1 MGRSRKRGEA
11 RIPRMLINSL
21 KTAFDQNRARTTTPS
36 IHDGLQLDNCEGKE
50 IVVEI
55 LRPIFPRFSPLSS
68 FHSIPAPLSRLF
80 STIPILFRAK
90 RTKGWSKLGNDVV
103 FPSLL
108 TRGGLGLTESFRA
121 KEQKGEITRTRHRS
135 YCSPFLKRSAANI
148 GAPGSGAISGHEV
161 RRPCP
166 CHPVIT
172 RDAATSAILAGIQFT
187 VIIKGLRR
195 AFRRRIGQ
203 PFG

>member
-1 MGRSRKRGEA
+1 MDCNSITAKERKQWK
-11 RIPRMLINSL
+11 SL
-21 KTAFDQNRARTTTPS
+21 DRFF
-36 IHDGLQLDNCEGKE
+36 HD
-50 IVVEI
+50 
-55 LRPIFPRFSPLSS
+55 SPP
-68 FHSIPAPLSRLF
+68 FHRSIPYLPLLSRLF

-90 RTKGWSKLGNDVV
+90 HTKGWSKLGNDVV

>member
-68 FHSIPAPLSRLF
+68 FHSIPA
-80 STIPILFRAK
+80 
-90 RTKGWSKLGNDVV
+90 
-103 FPSLL
+103 
-108 TRGGLGLTESFRA
+108 
-121 KEQKGEITRTRHRS
+121 
-135 YCSPFLKRSAANI
+135 
-148 GAPGSGAISGHEV
+148 
-161 RRPCP
+161 
-166 CHPVIT
+166 
-172 RDAATSAILAGIQFT
+172 SAIASIFHDTDPFSRETHQ
-187 VIIKGLRR
+187 GL
-195 AFRRRIGQ
+195 IEVG
-203 PFG
+203 

>member
-50 IVVEI
+50 TVVEI
-55 LRPIFPRFSPLSS
+55 LRPIFPRFSPLIIPYLPRYRVYFPRYRSFFARNAPRVDRSWVMTLCFPPSS
-68 FHSIPAPLSRLF
+68 HGR
-80 STIPILFRAK
+80 
-90 RTKGWSKLGNDVV
+90 
-103 FPSLL
+103 
-108 TRGGLGLTESFRA
+108 GLGLTESFRA